1 MIEIRIR
8 DLIGIIAICLF
19 VSLSFICFTQSKHIS
34 DLRQAIEQR
43 DSLLN
48 ELIYQHNSNEQIHKK
63 EKTLWRVKKNNSFV

>member
-19 VSLSFICFTQSKHIS
+19 VSLSFICFTQRKHIS
-34 DLRQAIEQR
+34 YLRQAIQQR

-48 ELIYQHNSNEQIHKK
+48 ELIYQP
-63 EKTLWRVKKNNSFV
+63 

>member
-19 VSLSFICFTQSKHIS
+19 VGLSFICFTQSKHIS
-34 DLRQAIEQR
+34 YLRQAIQQR

-48 ELIYQHNSNEQIHKK
+48 ELIYLSTI
-63 EKTLWRVKKNNSFV
+63 TV